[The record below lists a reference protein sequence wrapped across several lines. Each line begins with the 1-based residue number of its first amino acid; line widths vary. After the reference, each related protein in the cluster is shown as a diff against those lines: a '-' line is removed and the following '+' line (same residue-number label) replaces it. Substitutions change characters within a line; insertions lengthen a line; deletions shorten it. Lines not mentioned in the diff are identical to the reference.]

1 MRIRVADLALAAIIA
16 CVGVGV
22 GYLVINFVSEQ
33 RVAPPALIAST
44 EQKLTTEEQRH
55 NYLECVRKILY
66 GTVSSPIEHLTKPD
80 GHSLTYGNIAYCER
94 GARKGFGWQRRL
106 ERRQQQGEEISRLE
120 ATEPQ

>member
-1 MRIRVADLALAAIIA
+1 LAW
-16 CVGVGV
+16 
-22 GYLVINFVSEQ
+22 GYFVVNFVSEQ
-33 RVAPPALIAST
+33 RVAPPAFIAST

-55 NYLECVRKILY
+55 NYLECTRKILD
-66 GTVSSPIEHLTKPD
+66 GTVSSPIGHLTNPD

-106 ERRQQQGEEISRLE
+106 ELRQQQGEEISRLE